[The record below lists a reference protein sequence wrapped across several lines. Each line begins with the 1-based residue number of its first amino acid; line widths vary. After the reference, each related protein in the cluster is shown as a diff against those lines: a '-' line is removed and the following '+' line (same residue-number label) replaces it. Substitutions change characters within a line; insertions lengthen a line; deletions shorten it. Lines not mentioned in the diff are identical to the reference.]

1 MEMIKEN
8 SAQLTVNG
16 GVYLVLDPAM
26 QREVLLDKLKA
37 ALLGGVQVMQIW
49 NNWAPATDKLQ
60 LIAEINELCKPF
72 GTPLL
77 INEDWALLPR
87 TTHIDGVHFDKI
99 PDDLG
104 KIKAAI
110 GRRFIA
116 GITCSGN
123 LDTVAWAHQQRLDY
137 ISFCSMFP
145 SLSAGSCDIVMPD
158 TVRQA
163 RRMTDLPIFVSGG
176 ITPENTRLLK
186 KQIPFN
192 GVAVISGILSAD
204 HPDQKVIQYHNA
216 LDFKL

>member
-1 MEMIKEN
+1 MIREN
-8 SAQLTVNG
+8 SAPVTISG

-26 QREVLLDKLKA
+26 RREVLLDKLKA
-37 ALLGGVQVMQIW
+37 ALLGGVQVIQIW
-49 NNWAPATDKLQ
+49 NNWVPGTDKLP
-60 LIAEINELCKPF
+60 LIAELNKVCKPF
-72 GTPLL
+72 GIPLL
-77 INEDWALLPR
+77 INEDWALLQR

-99 PDDLG
+99 PDDFG
-104 KIKAAI
+104 SIKAAI

-123 LDTVAWAHQQRLDY
+123 LDIVAWAHQQRLDY

-145 SLSAGSCDIVMPD
+145 SQSAGSCDIVMPD

-163 RRMTDLPIFVSGG
+163 RQITDLPIFVSGG

-186 KQIPFN
+186 KQISFN
-192 GVAVISGILSAD
+192 GVAVISGILSTD